1 MDKVI
6 KSVLDE
12 LNKEY
17 EAYLVGGYV
26 RDYLLGIK
34 TYDVDICTTALPKI
48 FIVFLIFVPIIMVV
62 LN

>member
-34 TYDVDICTTALPKI
+34 TYDVDICTTALPKDIYSI
-48 FIVFLIFVPIIMVV
+48 FNMVNFDV
-62 LN
+62 KR